1 MEFSLQKIVK
11 EKIKEAEILREKRS
25 LLFSIKKA
33 EREKRVPI
41 IGEIKKF
48 SPTQKKRKN
57 IDLKKVALEFEK
69 GGICAISVLTD
80 KHFEGTFDDLI
91 EVKKTVKLPILRKDF
106 IVTEFQIEQSRFLG
120 ADAIL
125 LISSL
130 LLEKT
135 KKMVKL
141 AHKLGL
147 EVLLEVHSERDLKFA
162 LATEA
167 KLIGINNRNLKTL
180 KTDISNSLKL
190 ISKIPK
196 DKIVITESGIK
207 KKEDLLKLLKAGA
220 RGALIGTSLS
230 RAKNLSKKIKEY
242 VFAR

>member
-25 LLFSIKKA
+25 LLSSIKKA

-57 IDLKKVALEFEK
+57 IDLKKTALEFER

-106 IVTEFQIEQSRFLG
+106 IVTEFQVEQSKFLG

-162 LATEA
+162 LETEA